1 MTDKNFAAW
10 SLANS
15 VGFYVSERKRV
26 KDLYRSE
33 AAMLLPVAPHIRSV
47 LDVGCAA
54 GGFADIFKELDP
66 EIAYTG
72 IDTSAGMIEEARRLR
87 PGVDFQLSA
96 GGRLPFAEISFD
108 LVLCTG
114 VLNHNPDYLDMIAD
128 LFRVAGRFAVIDLPR
143 LVTGPYTFD
152 LERSNMVL
160 RERFPEA
167 GAAVSTEQT
176 RVPYVLANAGE
187 AFQGIVTRLRN
198 GLAGI
203 ACMGYYGK
211 TDASVT
217 IPYPEVIFTVAL
229 LAKGASAI
237 TYALDLPADA
247 RPMAEAAVQRAG
259 GRDAGSTAQMLAR
272 LNMP

>member
-1 MTDKNFAAW
+1 MIDKNFQAW

-15 VGFYVSERKRV
+15 VSFYVSERNRV

-33 AAMLLPVAPHIRSV
+33 AAMLLPAMPYVRSV

-54 GGFADIFKELDP
+54 GGFADLFKELDP
-66 EIAYTG
+66 KIAYTG
-72 IDTSAGMIEEARRLR
+72 VDTSAGMVEEACRLR
-87 PGVDFQLSA
+87 PDVDFRLST
-96 GGRLPFAEISFD
+96 GGRLPFADDSFD

-128 LFRVAGRFAVIDLPR
+128 LFRVAKRFAVIDLPR

-152 LERSNMVL
+152 LDRSNMVL
-160 RERFPEA
+160 KERFHGA
-167 GAAVSTEQT
+167 GNTVSAEQT
-176 RVPYVLANAGE
+176 RVPYVLVNVGE
-187 AFQGIVTRLRN
+187 AFERVAARLK
-198 GLAGI
+198 GDLAGI

-217 IPYPEVIFTVAL
+217 IPYPEVIFTVVL
-229 LAKGASAI
+229 LAKGSGGT

-247 RPMAEAAVQRAG
+247 RPMAEVALKNAG
-259 GRDAGSTAQMLAR
+259 GRDAGSTEGMLAQVT
-272 LNMP
+272 